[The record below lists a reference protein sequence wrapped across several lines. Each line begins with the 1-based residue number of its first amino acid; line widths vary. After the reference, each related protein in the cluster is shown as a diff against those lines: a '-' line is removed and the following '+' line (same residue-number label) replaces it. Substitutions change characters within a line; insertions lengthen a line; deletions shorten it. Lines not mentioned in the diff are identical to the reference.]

1 MRKMVLF
8 SAAVLAAG
16 VATAANPTK
25 VTEARMSTEG
35 LRAERMNQ
43 QVFSKTAVTLR
54 MNDKSNVVASKQ
66 LKDGSSIDLVRG
78 NDGHLYKVL
87 NRSLRASDKIAQ
99 SKSRINAPAVMKADE
114 NATLFEGF
122 ESYEGQTS
130 RGWVPEGWSQES
142 KTNPPHV
149 APEGKGTC
157 LVWEATKGDGFTPA
171 YSGTYVERVQVSMAD
186 FTADPITF
194 AEQQDEWL
202 ITKAITP
209 KTGDYLTFQLCY
221 SPCFTL
227 LNESTMDFSS
237 VNNILEVLVTTDDG
251 KTWEKVWDVL
261 DDARSYTVDEL
272 WDDGSSF
279 VRPYHP
285 MLVNISKYVGKNIKI
300 AFRYYGINGES
311 MMLDD
316 VKVGEATPTA
326 AATAPNA
333 VFPIGLSLDGY
344 NLNDASGNVLNLAL
358 APYKTSLEWTNVSP
372 AYESCTWTYP
382 DEEGNET
389 TSSSKNLEA
398 PEYGFGQYD
407 APSLVTKIGSK
418 TSDAAKLY
426 DAVQYGGSVMLRNG
440 DNYLSFDAAMYDL
453 NRLVSKKAK
462 FSLTRDGVFGMGATS
477 DATWNQL
484 LKTEGMKVTGMGM
497 FIPQPAAPYTLSSA
511 NAVVYYTAGK
521 LTDKSQL
528 KATVYKVEDD
538 GSFTAMAEGYCSPS
552 EFYKADEESNTKAI
566 FYFER
571 EIDGLP
577 TQAELFVDYPI
588 VIQFSADLAEGE
600 EFDFVNAFDSA
611 PNEVENNVYVFFN
624 DAEGTR
630 KMINT
635 TALSFEDGSAAAG
648 LYASFDAT
656 YSWLRS
662 DEDAFEAKPAGE
674 SKTFDLDSYYNLVSS
689 KGENL
694 ATATGEGLGDWYTV
708 SFANGSGTEPAKMT
722 VTVNALPEGT
732 DVRSSYFDVEV
743 FGMKKRFYVAQH
755 SEAGVSDL
763 AVSAT
768 KAFVNGGNIVVSS
781 PKATRVAVYN
791 VAGQKVAEQAF
802 AGKATIKASDF
813 AKGIYVLK
821 FNDNTVL
828 KLTKQGI

>member
-8 SAAVLAAG
+8 SAAVLATG
-16 VATAANPTK
+16 VAMAANPTK

-122 ESYEGQTS
+122 ESYEGLTS
-130 RGWVPEGWSQES
+130 RGWVPEGWSQVS

-149 APEGKGTC
+149 APEGEGTC
-157 LVWEATKGDGFTPA
+157 LVWEATQGDGFTSA

-209 KTGDYLTFQLCY
+209 KTGDYLTFQLYY

-261 DDARSYTVDEL
+261 DDARSYTEDEL
-272 WDDGSSF
+272 WDDGRSF

-326 AATAPNA
+326 AVTAPNA
-333 VFPIGLSLDGY
+333 VFPIGLSLEGY
-344 NLNDASGNVLNLAL
+344 NLSDGSGNVLNLAL

-398 PEYGFGQYD
+398 PEYGFAQYD

-426 DAVQYGGSVMLRNG
+426 DAVQYGGSVMIRNG
-440 DNYLSFDAAMYDL
+440 DSYLSFDAAMYDL

-462 FSLTRDGVFGMGATS
+462 FSLARDGVFGMGATS

-552 EFYKADEESNTKAI
+552 EIYKADDKSYPKAV

-588 VIQFSADLAEGE
+588 VIQFSANLAEGE

-611 PNEVENNVYVFFN
+611 PKEVENNVYVFFN
-624 DAEGTR
+624 DASGTR
-630 KMINT
+630 KMIDT

-674 SKTFDLDSYYNLVSS
+674 SKTFDLDSYYNLVNS

-708 SFANGSGTEPAKMT
+708 SFANGSDTEPAKMT

-802 AGKATIKASDF
+802 AGKGTIKASDF

-828 KLTKQGI
+828 KLTK

>member
-1 MRKMVLF
+1 MVLF

-130 RGWVPEGWSQES
+130 RGWVSEGWSQES

-157 LVWEATKGDGFTPA
+157 LVWEATKGDGFTSA

-227 LNESTMDFSS
+227 LDETTMKFTA

-272 WDDGSSF
+272 WDDGRSF

-326 AATAPNA
+326 AVTAPNA
-333 VFPIGLSLDGY
+333 VFPIGLSLEGY
-344 NLNDASGNVLNLAL
+344 NLSDGSGNVLNLAL

-398 PEYGFGQYD
+398 PEYGFAQYD

-426 DAVQYGGSVMLRNG
+426 DAVQYGGSVMIRNG
-440 DNYLSFDAAMYDL
+440 DSYLSFDAAMYDL

-462 FSLTRDGVFGMGATS
+462 FSLARDGVFGMGATS

-552 EFYKADEESNTKAI
+552 EIYKADDKSYPKAV

-588 VIQFSADLAEGE
+588 VIQFSANLAEGE

-611 PNEVENNVYVFFN
+611 PKEVENNVYVFFN
-624 DAEGTR
+624 DASGTR

-674 SKTFDLDSYYNLVSS
+674 SKTFDLDSYYNLVNS

-743 FGMKKRFYVAQH
+743 FGMMKRFYVAQH

-791 VAGQKVAEQAF
+791 VAGQKVAEQTF

-828 KLTKQGI
+828 KLTK

>member
-8 SAAVLAAG
+8 SAAVLATG
-16 VATAANPTK
+16 VAMAANPMK
-25 VTEARMSTEG
+25 VTETRMSSAG

-43 QVFSKTAVTLR
+43 QFFNKTAVTLR
-54 MNDKSNVVASKQ
+54 ANDKSNVVASKQ
-66 LKDGSSIDLVRG
+66 LKDGSSINLVKG

-122 ESYEGQTS
+122 ESYEGQPS

-157 LVWEATKGDGFTPA
+157 LVWEATKGDGFTSA
-171 YSGTYVERVQVSMAD
+171 YSGTYVERVQVSIAD

-221 SPCFTL
+221 SPFFTL
-227 LNESTMDFSS
+227 FNESTMDFSS
-237 VNNILEVLVTTDDG
+237 VNNILEILVTTDDG

-316 VKVGEATPTA
+316 IKVGEATPTA

-344 NLNDASGNVLNLAL
+344 NLSEGSGNVLNLAL

-372 AYESCTWTYP
+372 AFESCTWTYP

-418 TSDAAKLY
+418 TSDATTLY
-426 DAVQYGGSVMLRNG
+426 DAVQYGGSVMINHG
-440 DNYLSFDAAMYDL
+440 DSYLSFDAAMYDL

-462 FSLTRDGVFGMGATS
+462 FSLARDGVFGMGATS

-552 EFYKADEESNTKAI
+552 EIYKADDKSYPKAV

-588 VIQFSADLAEGE
+588 VIQFSANLAEGE

-611 PNEVENNVYVFFN
+611 PDEVENNVYVFFN

-674 SKTFDLDSYYNLVSS
+674 SKTFDLDSYYNLVNS

-743 FGMKKRFYVAQH
+743 FGMMKRFYVAQH

-828 KLTKQGI
+828 KLTK

>member
-1 MRKMVLF
+1 M
-8 SAAVLAAG
+8 
-16 VATAANPTK
+16 
-25 VTEARMSTEG
+25 
-35 LRAERMNQ
+35 
-43 QVFSKTAVTLR
+43 
-54 MNDKSNVVASKQ
+54 
-66 LKDGSSIDLVRG
+66 
-78 NDGHLYKVL
+78 
-87 NRSLRASDKIAQ
+87 
-99 SKSRINAPAVMKADE
+99 
-114 NATLFEGF
+114 
-122 ESYEGQTS
+122 
-130 RGWVPEGWSQES
+130 
-142 KTNPPHV
+142 
-149 APEGKGTC
+149 
-157 LVWEATKGDGFTPA
+157 
-171 YSGTYVERVQVSMAD
+171 ERVQVSIAD

-221 SPCFTL
+221 SPFFTL
-227 LNESTMDFSS
+227 FNESTMDFSS

-333 VFPIGLSLDGY
+333 VFPIGFSLEGY
-344 NLNDASGNVLNLAL
+344 NLSDGSGNVLNLAL

-398 PEYGFGQYD
+398 PEYGFGQYG

-426 DAVQYGGSVMLRNG
+426 DAVQYGGSVMINHG
-440 DNYLSFDAAMYDL
+440 DSYLSFDAAMYDL

-552 EFYKADEESNTKAI
+552 EFYKADEDSNTKAI

-611 PNEVENNVYVFFN
+611 PDEVENNVYVFFN

-674 SKTFDLDSYYNLVSS
+674 SKTFELDSYYNLVSS

-722 VTVNALPEGT
+722 VAVSALPEGT

-828 KLTKQGI
+828 KLTK

>member
-8 SAAVLAAG
+8 SAAVLATG
-16 VATAANPTK
+16 VAMAANPTK
-25 VTEARMSTEG
+25 VTETRMSSAG

-43 QVFSKTAVTLR
+43 QFFNKTAVTLR
-54 MNDKSNVVASKQ
+54 ANDKSNVVASKQ
-66 LKDGSSIDLVRG
+66 LKDGSSINLVKG

-87 NRSLRASDKIAQ
+87 NRSLRASDKITP

-130 RGWVPEGWSQES
+130 RGWVPEDWSQES

-157 LVWEATKGDGFTPA
+157 LVWEATKGDGFTFA

-227 LNESTMDFSS
+227 LNESAMDFSS

-333 VFPIGLSLDGY
+333 VFPIGFSLEGY
-344 NLNDASGNVLNLAL
+344 NLSDGSGNVLNLAL

-398 PEYGFGQYD
+398 PEYGFGQYG

-426 DAVQYGGSVMLRNG
+426 DAVQYGGSVMINHG
-440 DNYLSFDAAMYDL
+440 DSYLSFDAAMYDL

-462 FSLTRDGVFGMGATS
+462 FSLAGDGVFGMGATS

-484 LKTEGMKVTGMGM
+484 LETEGMKVTGMGM

-528 KATVYKVEDD
+528 KATVYKVEYD

-674 SKTFDLDSYYNLVSS
+674 SKTFDLDSYYNLVNS

-828 KLTKQGI
+828 KLTK

>member
-1 MRKMVLF
+1 M
-8 SAAVLAAG
+8 
-16 VATAANPTK
+16 
-25 VTEARMSTEG
+25 
-35 LRAERMNQ
+35 
-43 QVFSKTAVTLR
+43 
-54 MNDKSNVVASKQ
+54 
-66 LKDGSSIDLVRG
+66 
-78 NDGHLYKVL
+78 
-87 NRSLRASDKIAQ
+87 
-99 SKSRINAPAVMKADE
+99 
-114 NATLFEGF
+114 
-122 ESYEGQTS
+122 
-130 RGWVPEGWSQES
+130 
-142 KTNPPHV
+142 
-149 APEGKGTC
+149 
-157 LVWEATKGDGFTPA
+157 
-171 YSGTYVERVQVSMAD
+171 
-186 FTADPITF
+186 
-194 AEQQDEWL
+194 
-202 ITKAITP
+202 
-209 KTGDYLTFQLCY
+209 
-221 SPCFTL
+221 
-227 LNESTMDFSS
+227 
-237 VNNILEVLVTTDDG
+237 
-251 KTWEKVWDVL
+251 
-261 DDARSYTVDEL
+261 
-272 WDDGSSF
+272 
-279 VRPYHP
+279 
-285 MLVNISKYVGKNIKI
+285 
-300 AFRYYGINGES
+300 
-311 MMLDD
+311 
-316 VKVGEATPTA
+316 
-326 AATAPNA
+326 
-333 VFPIGLSLDGY
+333 
-344 NLNDASGNVLNLAL
+344 
-358 APYKTSLEWTNVSP
+358 SP

-426 DAVQYGGSVMLRNG
+426 DAVQYGGSVMINHG
-440 DNYLSFDAAMYDL
+440 DSYLSFDAAMYDL

-462 FSLTRDGVFGMGATS
+462 FSLARGGVFGMGATS
-477 DATWNQL
+477 DATWDQL

-552 EFYKADEESNTKAI
+552 EIYKANDESMPKAI

-611 PNEVENNVYVFFN
+611 PDEVENNVYVFFN

-828 KLTKQGI
+828 KLTK

>member
-1 MRKMVLF
+1 MVLF
-8 SAAVLAAG
+8 SAAVLATG
-16 VATAANPTK
+16 VAMAANPTK
-25 VTEARMSTEG
+25 VTETRMSSAG

-43 QVFSKTAVTLR
+43 QFFNKTAVTLR
-54 MNDKSNVVASKQ
+54 ANDKSNVVASKQ
-66 LKDGSSIDLVRG
+66 LKDGSSINLVKG

-87 NRSLRASDKIAQ
+87 NRSLRASDKITP
-99 SKSRINAPAVMKADE
+99 SKSRVNAPAVMKADE
-114 NATLFEGF
+114 DATLFEGF
-122 ESYEGQTS
+122 ESYDGTS
-130 RGWVPEGWSQES
+130 RGWIPEGWSQMS
-142 KTNPPHV
+142 KTDPAHV

-157 LVWEATKGDGFTPA
+157 LVWEATKGDGFTSA
-171 YSGTYVERVQVSMAD
+171 YSGTYVERVQVSIAD

-221 SPCFTL
+221 SPFFTL
-227 LNESTMDFSS
+227 FNESTMDFSS

-326 AATAPNA
+326 AVTAPNA
-333 VFPIGLSLDGY
+333 VFPIGLSLEGY
-344 NLNDASGNVLNLAL
+344 NLGDGSGNVLCLAL

-382 DEEGNET
+382 DDEGNES

-398 PEYGFGQYD
+398 PEYSFAQYD

-426 DAVQYGGSVMLRNG
+426 DAVQYGGSVMIKVG
-440 DNYLSFDAAMYDL
+440 DNYKSFDAAMYDL
-453 NRLVSKKAK
+453 NRLVSKKAT
-462 FSLTRDGVFGMGATS
+462 FSRAGDGVFGMGATS
-477 DATWNQL
+477 DATWNRL
-484 LKTEGMKVTGMGM
+484 LETEGMKVTGMGM

-511 NAVVYYTAGK
+511 NVAVYYTDGK

-538 GSFTAMAEGYCSPS
+538 GSFTAMAEGYCTPS
-552 EFYKADEESNTKAI
+552 EIYKADDKSWPKAV

-611 PNEVENNVYVFFN
+611 PKEVENNVYVFFN

-635 TALSFEDGSAAAG
+635 TALSSKDGSAAAG

-662 DEDAFEAKPAGE
+662 EEDAFEAKPAGE

-828 KLTKQGI
+828 KLTK

>member
-1 MRKMVLF
+1 
-8 SAAVLAAG
+8 
-16 VATAANPTK
+16 
-25 VTEARMSTEG
+25 
-35 LRAERMNQ
+35 
-43 QVFSKTAVTLR
+43 
-54 MNDKSNVVASKQ
+54 
-66 LKDGSSIDLVRG
+66 
-78 NDGHLYKVL
+78 
-87 NRSLRASDKIAQ
+87 
-99 SKSRINAPAVMKADE
+99 
-114 NATLFEGF
+114 
-122 ESYEGQTS
+122 
-130 RGWVPEGWSQES
+130 
-142 KTNPPHV
+142 
-149 APEGKGTC
+149 
-157 LVWEATKGDGFTPA
+157 
-171 YSGTYVERVQVSMAD
+171 MAD

-261 DDARSYTVDEL
+261 DDARSYTEDEL
-272 WDDGSSF
+272 WDDGMSF

-333 VFPIGLSLDGY
+333 VFPIGLSLEGY
-344 NLNDASGNVLNLAL
+344 NLNDGSGNVLNLAL

-372 AYESCTWTYP
+372 AFESCTWTFP

-426 DAVQYGGSVMLRNG
+426 DAVQYGGSVMIKNG
-440 DNYLSFDAAMYDL
+440 DNYMSFDAAMYDL
-453 NRLVSKKAK
+453 NRLVSEKAK
-462 FSLTRDGVFGMGATS
+462 FSLAGDGVFGMGATS

-611 PNEVENNVYVFFN
+611 PDEVENNVYVFFN

-791 VAGQKVAEQAF
+791 VAGQKVAEHAF

-828 KLTKQGI
+828 KLTK

>member
-1 MRKMVLF
+1 MRKKVLF
-8 SAAVLAAG
+8 SAAVLATG
-16 VATAANPTK
+16 VAMAANPTK
-25 VTEARMSTEG
+25 VTETRMSSAG

-43 QVFSKTAVTLR
+43 QVFSKTAVSLR

-66 LKDGSSIDLVRG
+66 LKDGSSINLVKG

-122 ESYEGQTS
+122 ESYEGLTS

-157 LVWEATKGDGFTPA
+157 LVWEATKGDGFTSA

-227 LNESTMDFSS
+227 FNESAMDFSS

-316 VKVGEATPTA
+316 IKVGEATPTA

-344 NLNDASGNVLNLAL
+344 NLSDGSGNVLNLAL

-372 AYESCTWTYP
+372 AFESCTWTYP

-398 PEYGFGQYD
+398 PEYGFAQYD

-426 DAVQYGGSVMLRNG
+426 DAVQYGGSVMIRNG
-440 DNYLSFDAAMYDL
+440 DSYLSFDAAMYDL

-462 FSLTRDGVFGMGATS
+462 FSLANGGVFGMGATS

-552 EFYKADEESNTKAI
+552 EIYKADDKSYPKAV

-611 PNEVENNVYVFFN
+611 PKEVENNVYVFFN
-624 DAEGTR
+624 DASGTR

-674 SKTFDLDSYYNLVSS
+674 SKTFDLDSYYNLVNS

-708 SFANGSGTEPAKMT
+708 SFANGSDTEPAKMT

-743 FGMKKRFYVAQH
+743 FGMMKRFYVAQH

-828 KLTKQGI
+828 KLTK

>member
-8 SAAVLAAG
+8 SAAVLATG
-16 VATAANPTK
+16 VAMAANPTK
-25 VTEARMSTEG
+25 VTETRMSSAG

-43 QVFSKTAVTLR
+43 QFFNKTAVTLR
-54 MNDKSNVVASKQ
+54 ANDKSNVVASKQ
-66 LKDGSSIDLVRG
+66 LKDGSSINLVKG

-87 NRSLRASDKIAQ
+87 NRSLRASDKITP

-130 RGWVPEGWSQES
+130 RGWVPEDWSQES

-157 LVWEATKGDGFTPA
+157 LVWEATKGDGFTSA
-171 YSGTYVERVQVSMAD
+171 YSGTYVERVQVSIAD

-227 LNESTMDFSS
+227 LNESAMDFSS

-333 VFPIGLSLDGY
+333 VFPIGFSLEGY
-344 NLNDASGNVLNLAL
+344 NLSDGSGNVLNLAL

-398 PEYGFGQYD
+398 PEYGFGQYG

-426 DAVQYGGSVMLRNG
+426 DAVQYGGSVMINHG
-440 DNYLSFDAAMYDL
+440 DSYLSFDAAMYDL

-462 FSLTRDGVFGMGATS
+462 FSLAGDGVFGMGATS

-484 LKTEGMKVTGMGM
+484 LETEGMKVTGMGM

-674 SKTFDLDSYYNLVSS
+674 SKTFDLDSYYNLVNS
-689 KGENL
+689 KGEDL

-722 VTVNALPEGT
+722 VAVNALPEGT

-828 KLTKQGI
+828 KLTK

>member
-1 MRKMVLF
+1 M
-8 SAAVLAAG
+8 
-16 VATAANPTK
+16 
-25 VTEARMSTEG
+25 
-35 LRAERMNQ
+35 
-43 QVFSKTAVTLR
+43 
-54 MNDKSNVVASKQ
+54 
-66 LKDGSSIDLVRG
+66 
-78 NDGHLYKVL
+78 
-87 NRSLRASDKIAQ
+87 
-99 SKSRINAPAVMKADE
+99 
-114 NATLFEGF
+114 
-122 ESYEGQTS
+122 
-130 RGWVPEGWSQES
+130 
-142 KTNPPHV
+142 
-149 APEGKGTC
+149 
-157 LVWEATKGDGFTPA
+157 
-171 YSGTYVERVQVSMAD
+171 
-186 FTADPITF
+186 
-194 AEQQDEWL
+194 
-202 ITKAITP
+202 
-209 KTGDYLTFQLCY
+209 
-221 SPCFTL
+221 
-227 LNESTMDFSS
+227 
-237 VNNILEVLVTTDDG
+237 
-251 KTWEKVWDVL
+251 L
-261 DDARSYTVDEL
+261 DDARSYTEDEL
-272 WDDGSSF
+272 WDDGMSF

-344 NLNDASGNVLNLAL
+344 NLSDGSGNVLNLAL

-398 PEYGFGQYD
+398 PEYGFGQYG

-418 TSDAAKLY
+418 TSDAVKLY
-426 DAVQYGGSVMLRNG
+426 DAVQYGGSVMINHG
-440 DNYLSFDAAMYDL
+440 DSYLSFDAAMYDL

-462 FSLTRDGVFGMGATS
+462 FSLAGDGVFGMGATS

-611 PNEVENNVYVFFN
+611 PDEVENNVYVFFN

-674 SKTFDLDSYYNLVSS
+674 SKTFDLDSYYNLVNS

-802 AGKATIKASDF
+802 AGKTTIKASDF

-828 KLTKQGI
+828 KLTNKEYMIF

>member
-8 SAAVLAAG
+8 SAAVLATG
-16 VATAANPTK
+16 VAMAANPTK

-99 SKSRINAPAVMKADE
+99 SKSCINAPAVMKADE

-122 ESYEGQTS
+122 ESYEGLTS
-130 RGWVPEGWSQES
+130 RGWVPEGWSQVS

-149 APEGKGTC
+149 APEGEGTC
-157 LVWEATKGDGFTPA
+157 LVWEATQGDGFTSA

-209 KTGDYLTFQLCY
+209 KTGDYLTFQLYY

-261 DDARSYTVDEL
+261 DDARSYTEDEL
-272 WDDGSSF
+272 WDDGRSF

-326 AATAPNA
+326 AVTAPNA
-333 VFPIGLSLDGY
+333 VFPIGLSLEGY
-344 NLNDASGNVLNLAL
+344 NLSDGSGNVLNLAL

-398 PEYGFGQYD
+398 PEYGFAQYD

-426 DAVQYGGSVMLRNG
+426 DAVQYGGSVMIRNG
-440 DNYLSFDAAMYDL
+440 DSYLSFDAAMYDL

-462 FSLTRDGVFGMGATS
+462 FSLASDGVFGMGATS

-552 EFYKADEESNTKAI
+552 EIYKADDKSYPKAV

-588 VIQFSADLAEGE
+588 VIQFSANLAEGE

-611 PNEVENNVYVFFN
+611 PKEVENNVYVFFN
-624 DAEGTR
+624 DASGTR
-630 KMINT
+630 KMIDT

-674 SKTFDLDSYYNLVSS
+674 SKTFDLDSYYNLVNS

-708 SFANGSGTEPAKMT
+708 SFANGSDTEPAKMT

-743 FGMKKRFYVAQH
+743 FGMMKRFYVAQH

-828 KLTKQGI
+828 KLTK

>member
-122 ESYEGQTS
+122 ESYEGLTS
-130 RGWVPEGWSQES
+130 RGWIPEGWSQES

-157 LVWEATKGDGFTPA
+157 LVWEATKGDGFTSA

-209 KTGDYLTFQLCY
+209 KTGDYLTFQLYY

-227 LNESTMDFSS
+227 LDETTMKFTA

-344 NLNDASGNVLNLAL
+344 NLSDGSGNVLNLAL

-372 AYESCTWTYP
+372 AFESCTWTYP

-398 PEYGFGQYD
+398 PEYGFAQYD

-426 DAVQYGGSVMLRNG
+426 DAVQYGGSVMIRNG
-440 DNYLSFDAAMYDL
+440 DSYLSFDAAMYDL

-462 FSLTRDGVFGMGATS
+462 FSLARDGVFGMGATS

-552 EFYKADEESNTKAI
+552 EIYKADDKSYPKAV

-588 VIQFSADLAEGE
+588 VIQFSANLAEGE

-611 PNEVENNVYVFFN
+611 PKEVENNVYVFFN
-624 DAEGTR
+624 DASGTR
-630 KMINT
+630 KMIDT

-674 SKTFDLDSYYNLVSS
+674 SKTFDLDSYYNLVNS

-708 SFANGSGTEPAKMT
+708 SFANGSDTEPAKMT

-743 FGMKKRFYVAQH
+743 FGMMKRFYVAQH

-828 KLTKQGI
+828 KLTK

>member
-8 SAAVLAAG
+8 SAAVLATG
-16 VATAANPTK
+16 VAMAANPTK
-25 VTEARMSTEG
+25 VTEARMSSAG
-35 LRAERMNQ
+35 LQAERMNQ
-43 QVFSKTAVTLR
+43 QFFNKTAVTLR
-54 MNDKSNVVASKQ
+54 ANDKSNVVASKQ
-66 LKDGSSIDLVRG
+66 LKDGSSINLVKG

-87 NRSLRASDKIAQ
+87 NRSLRASDKITP

-114 NATLFEGF
+114 EATLFEGF

-149 APEGKGTC
+149 APEGEGTC
-157 LVWEATKGDGFTPA
+157 LVWEATQGDGFTSA

-209 KTGDYLTFQLCY
+209 KTGDYLTFQLYY

-237 VNNILEVLVTTDDG
+237 VNNILEILVTTDDG

-261 DDARSYTVDEL
+261 DDARSYTEDEL
-272 WDDGSSF
+272 WDDGMSF
-279 VRPYHP
+279 VRPYRP
-285 MLVNISKYVGKNIKI
+285 MLVNISKYAGKNIKI

-333 VFPIGLSLDGY
+333 VFPIGLSLEGY
-344 NLNDASGNVLNLAL
+344 NLSDGSGNVLNLAL

-382 DEEGNET
+382 DDEGNET

-398 PEYGFGQYD
+398 PEYGFAQYV

-418 TSDAAKLY
+418 TSDAVKLY
-426 DAVQYGGSVMLRNG
+426 DAVQYGGSVMLKDG
-440 DNYLSFDAAMYDL
+440 DNNLSFDAAMYDL

-462 FSLTRDGVFGMGATS
+462 FSLARDGVFGMGATS

-552 EFYKADEESNTKAI
+552 EFYQADEDSNPKAI

-611 PNEVENNVYVFFN
+611 PDEVENNVYVFFN

-708 SFANGSGTEPAKMT
+708 SFANGSDTEPAKMT
-722 VTVNALPEGT
+722 VTVSALPEGT

-828 KLTKQGI
+828 KLTK

>member
-122 ESYEGQTS
+122 ESYEGQTF

-157 LVWEATKGDGFTPA
+157 LVWEATKGDGFTSA
-171 YSGTYVERVQVSMAD
+171 YSGTYVERVQVSIAD

-221 SPCFTL
+221 SPFFTL
-227 LNESTMDFSS
+227 FNESTMDFSS
-237 VNNILEVLVTTDDG
+237 VNNILEILVTTDDG

-261 DDARSYTVDEL
+261 DEARSYTEDEL

-333 VFPIGLSLDGY
+333 VFPIGFSLEGY
-344 NLNDASGNVLNLAL
+344 NLSDGSGNVLNLAL

-398 PEYGFGQYD
+398 PEYGFGQYG

-418 TSDAAKLY
+418 TSDATKLY
-426 DAVQYGGSVMLRNG
+426 DAVQYGGSVMINHG
-440 DNYLSFDAAMYDL
+440 DSYLSFDAAMYDL

-552 EFYKADEESNTKAI
+552 EFYKADEDSNTKAI

-611 PNEVENNVYVFFN
+611 PDEVENNVYVFFN

-743 FGMKKRFYVAQH
+743 FGMMKRFYVAQH

-828 KLTKQGI
+828 KLTK

>member
-66 LKDGSSIDLVRG
+66 LKDGSSINLVKG

-122 ESYEGQTS
+122 ESYEGLTS

-157 LVWEATKGDGFTPA
+157 LVWEATKGDGFTSA
-171 YSGTYVERVQVSMAD
+171 YSGTYVERVQVSIAD

-221 SPCFTL
+221 SPFFTL
-227 LNESTMDFSS
+227 FNESAMDFSS

-279 VRPYHP
+279 VRPYHL

-316 VKVGEATPTA
+316 IKVGEATPTA

-344 NLNDASGNVLNLAL
+344 NLSDGSGNVLNLAL

-372 AYESCTWTYP
+372 AFESCTWTYP

-398 PEYGFGQYD
+398 PEYGFAQYD

-426 DAVQYGGSVMLRNG
+426 DAVQYGGSVMIRNG
-440 DNYLSFDAAMYDL
+440 DSYLSFDAAMYDL

-462 FSLTRDGVFGMGATS
+462 FSLANGGVFGMGATS

-552 EFYKADEESNTKAI
+552 EIYKADDKSYPKAV

-743 FGMKKRFYVAQH
+743 FGMMKRFYVAQH

-828 KLTKQGI
+828 KLTK

>member
-8 SAAVLAAG
+8 STAVLATG
-16 VATAANPTK
+16 VAMAANPTK

-43 QVFSKTAVTLR
+43 QVFSKTAVALR

-122 ESYEGQTS
+122 ESYEGLTS
-130 RGWVPEGWSQES
+130 RGWIPEGWSQES

-157 LVWEATKGDGFTPA
+157 LVWEATKGDGFTSA

-227 LNESTMDFSS
+227 LDETTMKFTA

-272 WDDGSSF
+272 WDDGRSF

-326 AATAPNA
+326 AVTAPNA
-333 VFPIGLSLDGY
+333 VFPIGLSLEGY
-344 NLNDASGNVLNLAL
+344 NLSDGSGNVLNLAL

-398 PEYGFGQYD
+398 PEYGFAQYD

-426 DAVQYGGSVMLRNG
+426 DAVQYGGSVMIRNG
-440 DNYLSFDAAMYDL
+440 DSYLSFDAAMYDL

-462 FSLTRDGVFGMGATS
+462 FSLARDGVFGMGATS

-552 EFYKADEESNTKAI
+552 EIYKADDKSYPKAV

-588 VIQFSADLAEGE
+588 VIQFSANLAEGE

-611 PNEVENNVYVFFN
+611 PKEVENNVYVFFN
-624 DAEGTR
+624 DASGTR

-802 AGKATIKASDF
+802 AGKGTIKASDF

-828 KLTKQGI
+828 KLTK

>member
-1 MRKMVLF
+1 M
-8 SAAVLAAG
+8 
-16 VATAANPTK
+16 
-25 VTEARMSTEG
+25 
-35 LRAERMNQ
+35 
-43 QVFSKTAVTLR
+43 
-54 MNDKSNVVASKQ
+54 
-66 LKDGSSIDLVRG
+66 
-78 NDGHLYKVL
+78 
-87 NRSLRASDKIAQ
+87 
-99 SKSRINAPAVMKADE
+99 IN
-114 NATLFEGF
+114 
-122 ESYEGQTS
+122 
-130 RGWVPEGWSQES
+130 
-142 KTNPPHV
+142 H
-149 APEGKGTC
+149 
-157 LVWEATKGDGFTPA
+157 GD
-171 YSGTYVERVQVSMAD
+171 S
-186 FTADPITF
+186 
-194 AEQQDEWL
+194 
-202 ITKAITP
+202 
-209 KTGDYLTFQLCY
+209 
-221 SPCFTL
+221 
-227 LNESTMDFSS
+227 
-237 VNNILEVLVTTDDG
+237 
-251 KTWEKVWDVL
+251 
-261 DDARSYTVDEL
+261 
-272 WDDGSSF
+272 
-279 VRPYHP
+279 
-285 MLVNISKYVGKNIKI
+285 
-300 AFRYYGINGES
+300 
-311 MMLDD
+311 
-316 VKVGEATPTA
+316 
-326 AATAPNA
+326 
-333 VFPIGLSLDGY
+333 
-344 NLNDASGNVLNLAL
+344 
-358 APYKTSLEWTNVSP
+358 
-372 AYESCTWTYP
+372 
-382 DEEGNET
+382 
-389 TSSSKNLEA
+389 
-398 PEYGFGQYD
+398 
-407 APSLVTKIGSK
+407 
-418 TSDAAKLY
+418 
-426 DAVQYGGSVMLRNG
+426 
-440 DNYLSFDAAMYDL
+440 YLSFDAAMYDL

-462 FSLTRDGVFGMGATS
+462 FSLARDGVFGMGATS

-552 EFYKADEESNTKAI
+552 EIYKADDKSYPKAV

-611 PNEVENNVYVFFN
+611 PKEVENNVYVFFN
-624 DAEGTR
+624 DASGTR

-674 SKTFDLDSYYNLVSS
+674 SKTFELDSYYNLVSS

-722 VTVNALPEGT
+722 VAVSALPEGT

-791 VAGQKVAEQAF
+791 VAGQKVAEQVF

-828 KLTKQGI
+828 KLTK

>member
-8 SAAVLAAG
+8 SAAVLATG
-16 VATAANPTK
+16 VAMAANPTK
-25 VTEARMSTEG
+25 VTETRMSSAG

-43 QVFSKTAVTLR
+43 QFFNKTAVTLR
-54 MNDKSNVVASKQ
+54 ANDKSNVVASKQ
-66 LKDGSSIDLVRG
+66 LKDGSSINLVKG

-87 NRSLRASDKIAQ
+87 NRSLRASDKITP

-157 LVWEATKGDGFTPA
+157 LVWEATKGDGFTSA
-171 YSGTYVERVQVSMAD
+171 YSGTYVERVQVSIAD

-221 SPCFTL
+221 SPFFTL

-333 VFPIGLSLDGY
+333 VFPIGFSLEGY
-344 NLNDASGNVLNLAL
+344 NLSDGSGNVLNLAL

-398 PEYGFGQYD
+398 PEYGFGQYG

-426 DAVQYGGSVMLRNG
+426 DAVQYGGSVMLKDGN
-440 DNYLSFDAAMYDL
+440 NYLSFDAAMYDL

-462 FSLTRDGVFGMGATS
+462 FSLASAGAFGMGATS

-552 EFYKADEESNTKAI
+552 EIYKADDKSYPKAV

-635 TALSFEDGSAAAG
+635 TDLPFEDGSAAAG

-674 SKTFDLDSYYNLVSS
+674 SKTFELDSYYNLVSS

-722 VTVNALPEGT
+722 VAVSALPEGT

-828 KLTKQGI
+828 KLTK

>member
-8 SAAVLAAG
+8 SAAVLATG
-16 VATAANPTK
+16 VAMAANPTK
-25 VTEARMSTEG
+25 VTETRMSSAG

-43 QVFSKTAVTLR
+43 QVFSKTAVALR

-122 ESYEGQTS
+122 ESYEGLTS

-157 LVWEATKGDGFTPA
+157 LVWEATKGDGFTSA

-227 LNESTMDFSS
+227 LDETTMKFTA

-272 WDDGSSF
+272 WDDGRSF

-344 NLNDASGNVLNLAL
+344 NLSDGSGNVLNLAL

-372 AYESCTWTYP
+372 AFESCTWTYP

-398 PEYGFGQYD
+398 PEYGFAQYD

-426 DAVQYGGSVMLRNG
+426 DAVQYGGSVMIRNG
-440 DNYLSFDAAMYDL
+440 DSYLSFDAAMYDL

-462 FSLTRDGVFGMGATS
+462 FSLANGGVFGMGATS

-552 EFYKADEESNTKAI
+552 EIYKADDKSYPKAV

-611 PNEVENNVYVFFN
+611 PKEVENNVYVFFN
-624 DAEGTR
+624 DASGTR

-743 FGMKKRFYVAQH
+743 FGMMKRFYVAQH

-828 KLTKQGI
+828 KLTK

>member
-8 SAAVLAAG
+8 SAAVLATG
-16 VATAANPTK
+16 VAMAANPTK
-25 VTEARMSTEG
+25 VTETRMSSAG

-43 QVFSKTAVTLR
+43 QFFNKTAVTLR
-54 MNDKSNVVASKQ
+54 ANDKSNVVASKQ
-66 LKDGSSIDLVRG
+66 LKDGSSIDLVKG

-87 NRSLRASDKIAQ
+87 NRSLRASDKITS

-114 NATLFEGF
+114 EATLFEGF

-157 LVWEATKGDGFTPA
+157 LVWEATKGDGFTSA

-227 LNESTMDFSS
+227 LNESAMDFSS
-237 VNNILEVLVTTDDG
+237 VNNILEILVTTDDG

-261 DDARSYTVDEL
+261 DDARSYTEDEL
-272 WDDGSSF
+272 WDDGMSF
-279 VRPYHP
+279 IRPYHP

-418 TSDAAKLY
+418 TSDAVKLY
-426 DAVQYGGSVMLRNG
+426 DAVQYGGYVMIKDGN
-440 DNYLSFDAAMYDL
+440 NYLSFDAAMYDL

-462 FSLTRDGVFGMGATS
+462 FALTRDGVFGMGATS

-511 NAVVYYTAGK
+511 NAAVYYTAGK

-552 EFYKADEESNTKAI
+552 EIYKADDKSYPKAV

-630 KMINT
+630 KMVNT
-635 TALSFEDGSAAAG
+635 AALSFEDGSAAAG

-689 KGENL
+689 KGDNL

-708 SFANGSGTEPAKMT
+708 SFANGSDTEPAKMT
-722 VTVNALPEGT
+722 VAVSALPEGT

-781 PKATRVAVYN
+781 PKATSVVVYN

-828 KLTKQGI
+828 KLTK

>member
-8 SAAVLAAG
+8 SAAVLATG
-16 VATAANPTK
+16 VAMAANPTK
-25 VTEARMSTEG
+25 VTETRMSSAG

-43 QVFSKTAVTLR
+43 QFFNKTAVTLR
-54 MNDKSNVVASKQ
+54 ANDKSNVVASKQ
-66 LKDGSSIDLVRG
+66 LKDGSSINLVKG

-122 ESYEGQTS
+122 ESDEGQTS

-157 LVWEATKGDGFTPA
+157 LVWEATKGDGFTSA

-272 WDDGSSF
+272 WDDGMSF

-333 VFPIGLSLDGY
+333 VFPIGLSLEGY
-344 NLNDASGNVLNLAL
+344 NLNDGSGNVLNLAL

-372 AYESCTWTYP
+372 AFESCTWTFP

-418 TSDAAKLY
+418 TSDAVKLY
-426 DAVQYGGSVMLRNG
+426 DAVQYGGSVMIKDGN
-440 DNYLSFDAAMYDL
+440 NYLSFDAAMYDL

-462 FSLTRDGVFGMGATS
+462 FSLARDGVFGMGATS

-552 EFYKADEESNTKAI
+552 EFYKADEDSNTKAI

-611 PNEVENNVYVFFN
+611 PDEVENNVYVFFN

-674 SKTFDLDSYYNLVSS
+674 SKTFDLDSYYNLVNS

-743 FGMKKRFYVAQH
+743 FGMMKRFYVAQH

-828 KLTKQGI
+828 KLTK

>member
-1 MRKMVLF
+1 MRKKVLF
-8 SAAVLAAG
+8 SAVVLATG
-16 VATAANPTK
+16 VAMAANPTK
-25 VTEARMSTEG
+25 VTETRMSSAG
-35 LRAERMNQ
+35 LQAERMNQ
-43 QVFSKTAVTLR
+43 QFFNKTAVTLR
-54 MNDKSNVVASKQ
+54 ANDKSNVVASKQ
-66 LKDGSSIDLVRG
+66 LKDGSSINLVKG

-130 RGWVPEGWSQES
+130 RGWVSEGWSQES

-157 LVWEATKGDGFTPA
+157 LVWEATKGDGFTSA
-171 YSGTYVERVQVSMAD
+171 YSGTYVERVQVSIAD

-221 SPCFTL
+221 SPFFTL
-227 LNESTMDFSS
+227 FNESTMDFSS
-237 VNNILEVLVTTDDG
+237 VNNILEILVTTDDG

-326 AATAPNA
+326 AVTAPNA
-333 VFPIGLSLDGY
+333 VFPIGLSLEGY
-344 NLNDASGNVLNLAL
+344 NLSDGSGNVLNLAL

-398 PEYGFGQYD
+398 PEYGFAQYD

-426 DAVQYGGSVMLRNG
+426 DAVQYGGSVMIRNG
-440 DNYLSFDAAMYDL
+440 DSYLSFDAAMYDL

-462 FSLTRDGVFGMGATS
+462 FSLASDGVFGMGATS

-552 EFYKADEESNTKAI
+552 EIYKADDKSYPKAV

-588 VIQFSADLAEGE
+588 VIQFSANLAEGE

-611 PNEVENNVYVFFN
+611 PKEVENNVYVFFN
-624 DAEGTR
+624 DASGTR
-630 KMINT
+630 KMIDT

-674 SKTFDLDSYYNLVSS
+674 SKTFDLDSYYNLVNS

-708 SFANGSGTEPAKMT
+708 SFANGSDTEPAKMT

-743 FGMKKRFYVAQH
+743 FGMMKRFYVAQH

-828 KLTKQGI
+828 KLTK

>member
-1 MRKMVLF
+1 M
-8 SAAVLAAG
+8 
-16 VATAANPTK
+16 
-25 VTEARMSTEG
+25 
-35 LRAERMNQ
+35 
-43 QVFSKTAVTLR
+43 
-54 MNDKSNVVASKQ
+54 
-66 LKDGSSIDLVRG
+66 
-78 NDGHLYKVL
+78 
-87 NRSLRASDKIAQ
+87 
-99 SKSRINAPAVMKADE
+99 IN
-114 NATLFEGF
+114 
-122 ESYEGQTS
+122 
-130 RGWVPEGWSQES
+130 
-142 KTNPPHV
+142 H
-149 APEGKGTC
+149 
-157 LVWEATKGDGFTPA
+157 GD
-171 YSGTYVERVQVSMAD
+171 S
-186 FTADPITF
+186 
-194 AEQQDEWL
+194 
-202 ITKAITP
+202 
-209 KTGDYLTFQLCY
+209 
-221 SPCFTL
+221 
-227 LNESTMDFSS
+227 
-237 VNNILEVLVTTDDG
+237 
-251 KTWEKVWDVL
+251 
-261 DDARSYTVDEL
+261 
-272 WDDGSSF
+272 
-279 VRPYHP
+279 
-285 MLVNISKYVGKNIKI
+285 
-300 AFRYYGINGES
+300 
-311 MMLDD
+311 
-316 VKVGEATPTA
+316 
-326 AATAPNA
+326 
-333 VFPIGLSLDGY
+333 
-344 NLNDASGNVLNLAL
+344 
-358 APYKTSLEWTNVSP
+358 
-372 AYESCTWTYP
+372 
-382 DEEGNET
+382 
-389 TSSSKNLEA
+389 
-398 PEYGFGQYD
+398 
-407 APSLVTKIGSK
+407 
-418 TSDAAKLY
+418 
-426 DAVQYGGSVMLRNG
+426 
-440 DNYLSFDAAMYDL
+440 YLSFDAAMYDL

-462 FSLTRDGVFGMGATS
+462 FSLARDGVFGMGATS

-552 EFYKADEESNTKAI
+552 EIYKADDKSYPKAV

-588 VIQFSADLAEGE
+588 VIQFSANLAEGE

-611 PNEVENNVYVFFN
+611 PDEVENNVYVFFN

-674 SKTFDLDSYYNLVSS
+674 SKTFDLDSYYNLVNS

-743 FGMKKRFYVAQH
+743 FGMMKRFYVAQH

-828 KLTKQGI
+828 KLTK

>member
-8 SAAVLAAG
+8 SAAVLATG
-16 VATAANPTK
+16 VAMAANPTK
-25 VTEARMSTEG
+25 VTETRMSSAD

-43 QVFSKTAVTLR
+43 QFFNKTAVTLR
-54 MNDKSNVVASKQ
+54 ANDKSNVVASKQ
-66 LKDGSSIDLVRG
+66 LKDGSSINLVKG

-122 ESYEGQTS
+122 ESYEGQIS

-157 LVWEATKGDGFTPA
+157 LVWEATKGDGFTSA
-171 YSGTYVERVQVSMAD
+171 YSGTYVERVQVSIAD

-221 SPCFTL
+221 SPFFTL
-227 LNESTMDFSS
+227 FNESTMDFSS
-237 VNNILEVLVTTDDG
+237 VNNILEILVTTDDG

-316 VKVGEATPTA
+316 VKVGEVTPTA

-333 VFPIGLSLDGY
+333 VFPIGLSLEGY
-344 NLNDASGNVLNLAL
+344 NLSDGSGNVLNLAL

-372 AYESCTWTYP
+372 AFESCTWTYP

-398 PEYGFGQYD
+398 PEYGFGQYG

-418 TSDAAKLY
+418 TSDAVKLY
-426 DAVQYGGSVMLRNG
+426 DAVQYGGSVMINHG
-440 DNYLSFDAAMYDL
+440 DSYLSFDAAMYDL

-462 FSLTRDGVFGMGATS
+462 FSLARDGVFGMGATS

-552 EFYKADEESNTKAI
+552 EIYKADDKSYPKAV

-708 SFANGSGTEPAKMT
+708 SFANGSDTEPAKMT

-828 KLTKQGI
+828 KLTK

>member
-1 MRKMVLF
+1 
-8 SAAVLAAG
+8 
-16 VATAANPTK
+16 
-25 VTEARMSTEG
+25 
-35 LRAERMNQ
+35 
-43 QVFSKTAVTLR
+43 
-54 MNDKSNVVASKQ
+54 
-66 LKDGSSIDLVRG
+66 
-78 NDGHLYKVL
+78 
-87 NRSLRASDKIAQ
+87 
-99 SKSRINAPAVMKADE
+99 
-114 NATLFEGF
+114 
-122 ESYEGQTS
+122 
-130 RGWVPEGWSQES
+130 
-142 KTNPPHV
+142 
-149 APEGKGTC
+149 
-157 LVWEATKGDGFTPA
+157 
-171 YSGTYVERVQVSMAD
+171 MAD

-272 WDDGSSF
+272 WDDGMSF

-333 VFPIGLSLDGY
+333 VFPIGFSLEGY
-344 NLNDASGNVLNLAL
+344 NLSDASGNVLNLAL

-372 AYESCTWTYP
+372 AFESCTWTYP

-418 TSDAAKLY
+418 TSDAVKLY
-426 DAVQYGGSVMLRNG
+426 DAVQYGGSVMIKNG
-440 DNYLSFDAAMYDL
+440 DNYMSFDAAMYDL
-453 NRLVSKKAK
+453 NRLVSEKAK
-462 FSLTRDGVFGMGATS
+462 FSLAGDGVFGMGATS

-511 NAVVYYTAGK
+511 NAAVYYTAGK

-552 EFYKADEESNTKAI
+552 EIYKADDKSYPKAV

-611 PNEVENNVYVFFN
+611 PDEVENNVYVFFN

-708 SFANGSGTEPAKMT
+708 SFANGSDTEPAKMT

-828 KLTKQGI
+828 KLTK